1 MTAHTRGPWF
11 ITNKPESLGVIAHT
25 GGCIAFTAIPRKV
38 NQEREEGE
46 SWLDMRDRTQ
56 AERESVKQEEAAN
69 ARLIAAAPELLEEL
83 ESAFRLLDAIASL
96 DFPDAMSRIERV
108 IAKAKGESDGR

>member
-69 ARLIAAAPELLEEL
+69 ARLIAAAPELLEALQFFVAPFAGL
-83 ESAFRLLDAIASL
+83 EVVPDGFIAK
-96 DFPDAMSRIERV
+96 ARAA
-108 IAKAKGESDGR
+108 IAKAKGDSDGR